1 MSHYKKLF
9 EETHI
14 GKMKLRNRISMAPM
28 GPVGYANSRGGF
40 NQRLQDYYVERA
52 KNNVGLII
60 TGVCSVDLNIE
71 GLPSLGMPCPTSDP
85 FAFVHSTY
93 PMNERI
99 HAYGSKILL
108 QLTGGLG
115 RSALPGFTKKQIAPS
130 EVENRFEPSITHR
143 EMTKD
148 EIMNLIQK
156 FIQSAAIA
164 KKAGFDGMETARVCA
179 LRGHD
184 VVLCEKSDHLGGN
197 LIPGGVPHFKRYD
210 LKLVDYYKRQM
221 ELQGVEVHLN
231 TEVTADT
238 AKSFQVDIIVCAS
251 GSTPKQ
257 MTGNGELPV
266 YTADEVLLGKQDASD
281 QIVIIGGGLV
291 GFETALW
298 LAQQGKK
305 VSVVEILPEI
315 LGGHGAMPHMNYYML
330 TDLLNYHKV
339 DIYTDTKVLKTTSD
353 GVVVETDGTQK
364 VLPAKTVIAS
374 IGYKENNMLYEQ
386 LKDSEIPVYNIGD
399 SRQVHNIMYAIWN
412 AYELA
417 RGL

>member
-1 MSHYKKLF
+1 
-9 EETHI
+9 
-14 GKMKLRNRISMAPM
+14 
-28 GPVGYANSRGGF
+28 
-40 NQRLQDYYVERA
+40 
-52 KNNVGLII
+52 
-60 TGVCSVDLNIE
+60 
-71 GLPSLGMPCPTSDP
+71 
-85 FAFVHSTY
+85 
-93 PMNERI
+93 
-99 HAYGSKILL
+99 
-108 QLTGGLG
+108 
-115 RSALPGFTKKQIAPS
+115 
-130 EVENRFEPSITHR
+130 
-143 EMTKD
+143 
-148 EIMNLIQK
+148 
-156 FIQSAAIA
+156 
-164 KKAGFDGMETARVCA
+164 METARVCA

-210 LKLVDYYKRQM
+210 LELVDYYKRQM

-257 MTGNGELPV
+257 MTVNGELPV

-291 GFETALW
+291 GCETALW

-305 VSVVEILPEI
+305 VSVVESSS
-315 LGGHGAMPHMNYYML
+315 G
-330 TDLLNYHKV
+330 
-339 DIYTDTKVLKTTSD
+339 
-353 GVVVETDGTQK
+353 
-364 VLPAKTVIAS
+364 KTVIAS

>member
-40 NQRLQDYYVERA
+40 NQRLQ
-52 KNNVGLII
+52 
-60 TGVCSVDLNIE
+60 
-71 GLPSLGMPCPTSDP
+71 
-85 FAFVHSTY
+85 
-93 PMNERI
+93 
-99 HAYGSKILL
+99 
-108 QLTGGLG
+108 LTGGLG

-130 EVENRFEPSITHR
+130 EAENRFEPSITHR

-164 KKAGFDGMETARVCA
+164 KKAGFDDVETARVCA

-238 AKSFQVDIIVCAS
+238 AKSFQADIIVCAS

-257 MTGNGELPV
+257 MTVNGELPV
-266 YTADEVLLGKQDASD
+266 YTA
-281 QIVIIGGGLV
+281 
-291 GFETALW
+291 
-298 LAQQGKK
+298 
-305 VSVVEILPEI
+305 
-315 LGGHGAMPHMNYYML
+315 
-330 TDLLNYHKV
+330 
-339 DIYTDTKVLKTTSD
+339 D

>member
-1 MSHYKKLF
+1 MYFEDGMYREFGRILKQEVDVPIILAGRMDNPELAEESIGTCCDIISYGRPLLADAEIATKIKEGRVEEIRPCLGCHEGCMGRIANATVSCAVNPACGRENIYGLTPALQKK
-9 EETHI
+9 
-14 GKMKLRNRISMAPM
+14 
-28 GPVGYANSRGGF
+28 
-40 NQRLQDYYVERA
+40 
-52 KNNVGLII
+52 
-60 TGVCSVDLNIE
+60 
-71 GLPSLGMPCPTSDP
+71 
-85 FAFVHSTY
+85 
-93 PMNERI
+93 
-99 HAYGSKILL
+99 KILVA
-108 QLTGGLG
+108 GGG
-115 RSALPGFTKKQIAPS
+115 IA
-130 EVENRFEPSITHR
+130 
-143 EMTKD
+143 
-148 EIMNLIQK
+148 
-156 FIQSAAIA
+156 
-164 KKAGFDGMETARVCA
+164 GMETARVCA

-238 AKSFQVDIIVCAS
+238 AKSFQADIIVCAS

-257 MTGNGELPV
+257 MTVNGELPV

-281 QIVIIGGGLV
+281 QVVIIGGGLV
-291 GFETALW
+291 GCETALW
-298 LAQQGKK
+298 LAQRGKK

>member
-1 MSHYKKLF
+1 
-9 EETHI
+9 
-14 GKMKLRNRISMAPM
+14 
-28 GPVGYANSRGGF
+28 
-40 NQRLQDYYVERA
+40 
-52 KNNVGLII
+52 
-60 TGVCSVDLNIE
+60 
-71 GLPSLGMPCPTSDP
+71 
-85 FAFVHSTY
+85 
-93 PMNERI
+93 
-99 HAYGSKILL
+99 
-108 QLTGGLG
+108 
-115 RSALPGFTKKQIAPS
+115 
-130 EVENRFEPSITHR
+130 
-143 EMTKD
+143 
-148 EIMNLIQK
+148 
-156 FIQSAAIA
+156 
-164 KKAGFDGMETARVCA
+164 METARVCA

-238 AKSFQVDIIVCAS
+238 VKSFQADIIVCAS

-257 MTGNGELPV
+257 MTVNGELPV

-291 GFETALW
+291 GCETALW

-353 GVVVETDGTQK
+353 GIVVETDGTQK

-374 IGYKENNMLYEQ
+374 IGYIENNMLYEQ

-399 SRQVHNIMYAIWN
+399 SSQVHNIMYAIWN

>member
-1 MSHYKKLF
+1 MYFEDGMYREFGRILKQEVDVPIILAGRMDNPELAEESIGTCCDIISYGRLLLADAEIATKIKEGRVEEIRPCLGCHEGCMGRIANATVSCAVNPACGRENIYGLTPALQKK
-9 EETHI
+9 
-14 GKMKLRNRISMAPM
+14 
-28 GPVGYANSRGGF
+28 
-40 NQRLQDYYVERA
+40 
-52 KNNVGLII
+52 
-60 TGVCSVDLNIE
+60 
-71 GLPSLGMPCPTSDP
+71 
-85 FAFVHSTY
+85 
-93 PMNERI
+93 
-99 HAYGSKILL
+99 KILVA
-108 QLTGGLG
+108 GGG
-115 RSALPGFTKKQIAPS
+115 IA
-130 EVENRFEPSITHR
+130 
-143 EMTKD
+143 
-148 EIMNLIQK
+148 
-156 FIQSAAIA
+156 
-164 KKAGFDGMETARVCA
+164 GMETARVCA

-238 AKSFQVDIIVCAS
+238 AKSFQADIIVCAS

-257 MTGNGELPV
+257 MTVNGELPV

>member
-71 GLPSLGMPCPTSDP
+71 GLPSLGMPCPTSAP

-130 EVENRFEPSITHR
+130 EAENRFEPSITHR
-143 EMTKD
+143 AMTKD

-164 KKAGFDGMETARVCA
+164 KKAGFDGVFRARTT
-179 LRGHD
+179 R
-184 VVLCEKSDHLGGN
+184 KS
-197 LIPGGVPHFKRYD
+197 
-210 LKLVDYYKRQM
+210 
-221 ELQGVEVHLN
+221 
-231 TEVTADT
+231 
-238 AKSFQVDIIVCAS
+238 AKI
-251 GSTPKQ
+251 
-257 MTGNGELPV
+257 
-266 YTADEVLLGKQDASD
+266 
-281 QIVIIGGGLV
+281 
-291 GFETALW
+291 
-298 LAQQGKK
+298 
-305 VSVVEILPEI
+305 
-315 LGGHGAMPHMNYYML
+315 
-330 TDLLNYHKV
+330 
-339 DIYTDTKVLKTTSD
+339 
-353 GVVVETDGTQK
+353 
-364 VLPAKTVIAS
+364 
-374 IGYKENNMLYEQ
+374 
-386 LKDSEIPVYNIGD
+386 
-399 SRQVHNIMYAIWN
+399 SRRV
-412 AYELA
+412 
-417 RGL
+417 